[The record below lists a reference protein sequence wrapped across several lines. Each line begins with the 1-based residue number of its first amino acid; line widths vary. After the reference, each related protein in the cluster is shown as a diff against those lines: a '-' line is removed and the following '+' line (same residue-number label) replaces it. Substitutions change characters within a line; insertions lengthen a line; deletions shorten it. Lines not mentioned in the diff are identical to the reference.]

1 MVQITEYPPASPESA
16 SGGRWRA
23 GRTAEQGTAEYRSE
37 KYYLTALQTSAVS
50 AGGGFDILRFKAAAQ
65 T

>member
-23 GRTAEQGTAEYRSE
+23 GRTAEQGTAKYRSE
-37 KYYLTALQTSAVS
+37 KYYLTALQTAAVRNS
-50 AGGGFDILRFKAAAQ
+50 LFDILRFKAAAQ